1 MTATFILHTNIL
13 TTGDTNSFGT
23 LNAYRTVATWT
34 NIDLVTIIGEVM
46 FKKYNRFNITL
57 VIGEVEHIDSLST
70 IIAEKSLSIN
80 LFGLNFNNKTTTYA
94 TIGYINTITAGNG
107 NFTVPN
113 LTNSNSNYSI
123 FDIKNPIT
131 FDKAS
136 RFVDLTISIN
146 KISDNL
152 VVPTSGVNTGKFP
165 QSCYIFR
172 IDPITE

>member
-1 MTATFILHTNIL
+1 MTATFTLYTNVL
-13 TTGDTNSFGT
+13 TTGDTNEFGT
-23 LNAYRTVATWT
+23 LNGGRTLATWT
-34 NIDLVTIIGEVM
+34 NIDLLTIMGDVM

-57 VIGEVEHIDSLST
+57 VIGEVEHIDSLSI

-80 LFGLNFNNKTTTYA
+80 LFGLNFNNKTTKYA
-94 TIGYINTITAGNG
+94 TIGYINTTVAGNG
-107 NFTVPN
+107 NFSVPN

-123 FDIKNPIT
+123 FNVINPIT
-131 FDKAS
+131 FETNS
-136 RFVDLTISIN
+136 RFVDLTISLN

-152 VVPTSGVNTGKFP
+152 VVPTTGVNTGKFP